1 MRSVLKCKGDWL
13 FLFPKCIPVPQ
24 DINPHPFFSSKTSS
38 FPCLLSL
45 TLVADDGTASELFSS
60 LSQKQSY
67 SILILGGVV
76 HFWMNVQ
83 VQVFQLLRLKKK
95 SYLKEKKKLSNIL
108 YGFHDSPKL
117 SDAHFSRK
125 CKKYNPSNHTKTRIF
140 QFFPQYKSK
149 LEKKWK
155 DSIFYFYFLLKNF
168 IHDISTHQD
177 FWANLCLLTVN

>member
-95 SYLKEKKKLSNIL
+95 SYLKEKKNYPIYCMAFTTHQNCQMHTFQGNVKNITL
-108 YGFHDSPKL
+108 Q
-117 SDAHFSRK
+117 
-125 CKKYNPSNHTKTRIF
+125 TI
-140 QFFPQYKSK
+140 QK
-149 LEKKWK
+149 LE
-155 DSIFYFYFLLKNF
+155 YFSFSPN
-168 IHDISTHQD
+168 T
-177 FWANLCLLTVN
+177 NLN